1 MWAPPL
7 LLIGRCMSKHPLMV
21 CLKQDT
27 PQQWLHLLCFACSNQ
42 PMVLERF
49 WDFGIWEPCNGWVS
63 VEWRSWIMPEQ
74 PTFVLPSK
82 RNAAVWNCMLIWHAS
97 RWSQPRVQGLG
108 GFSRC
113 RIFPM
118 VVDREDVL
126 KEHQKTAFGSSGN
139 AVKVKVAQHILPE
152 TFFSVSELAECVPSA
167 NKLLRDFQQL
177 ANNGWMKVAYPPLEG
192 YPCAVSLF
200 WCFFPEKS
208 SEKQR
213 HSRAEGAIFFDPV
226 VYASSQP
233 FQTLLVSEAVVSRG
247 WWVKSGSRR
256 ECFEF
261 SSVWKQ
267 DLKNPGV
274 VVTAAIRKGTVY
286 HHCLQTGHYVT
297 VKSGSKQPIWW
308 WHGFQRS
315 DDLQMGWSREMAD
328 DVLKRFKQ
336 CSVVRSVWR
345 RFDTSTLLSWC
356 EDVMD

>member
-1 MWAPPL
+1 MAGWVWNE
-7 LLIGRCMSKHPLMV
+7 GV
-21 CLKQDT
+21 E
-27 PQQWLHLLCFACSNQ
+27 LCQSNQ
-42 PMVLERF
+42 HLCCLPKEMRLFETACWFGMLPGGHNPEFKASV
-49 WDFGIWEPCNGWVS
+49 DFLGAEFFLWLSTGRMS
-63 VEWRSWIMPEQ
+63 WRNTRRQHLGRLAIQ
-74 PTFVLPSK
+74 L
-82 RNAAVWNCMLIWHAS
+82 RL
-97 RWSQPRVQGLG
+97 RWQ
-108 GFSRC
+108 
-113 RIFPM
+113 
-118 VVDREDVL
+118 
-126 KEHQKTAFGSSGN
+126 
-139 AVKVKVAQHILPE
+139 